1 MVEGK
6 IISITNV
13 AYVLGMSFKKLNR
26 WYKDHLSGYATCDI
40 GEHDILVQELG
51 EDIPIKV
58 PIHIP
63 ENIGSH
69 MAIDEKNIGGHCFTI
84 LTNRTTGKIAS
95 MVGSLKVEHLS
106 KVYQKFENRVEVR
119 SLTRDLAQN
128 YDWLGRQ
135 MFINAYH
142 VADKFHVIK
151 NVLECLQ
158 NIRVEHRQLEL
169 AKRRQAHESHK
180 KEEASRKWESKLN
193 PTKPYKPR
201 PFNYKEY
208 IHSNGDTTLQLLAR
222 SRGLLFKLPHQWTN
236 HQKVRAQILFETY
249 PDINHAYLLVVQF
262 RKWYEKS
269 SLQDRL
275 VKEEQLNLL
284 IAKMEDLEIYQL
296 SNAASLIKRHEG
308 VILNYFV
315 AHQTNALAETI
326 NGIIQRFIRVNFGTK
341 DLDFFLFR
349 LKAYLA

>member
-6 IISITNV
+6 IISLTNV
-13 AYVLGMSFKKLNR
+13 AYVLGMSSKKLYR
-26 WYKDHLSGYATCDI
+26 WYKEHLSGFSTAII
-40 GEHDILVQELG
+40 GEHDIVVREQV

-58 PIHIP
+58 PIHKP
-63 ENIGSH
+63 EHIGPH

-84 LTNRTTGKIAS
+84 LTNRETGKIAS
-95 MVGSLKVEHLS
+95 MVDSLKVKHLS
-106 KVYQKFENRVEVR
+106 KVYQNFDNRVKVK

-151 NVLECLQ
+151 IVMECLQ
-158 NIRVEHRQLEL
+158 NIRVEHRQSEM
-169 AKRRQAHESHK
+169 AKRREAHEAHK
-180 KEEASRKWESKLN
+180 TAEESRKWENKMN
-193 PTKPYKPR
+193 QNTQYKSIA
-201 PFNYKEY
+201 FKYEEY

-222 SRGLLFKLPHQWTN
+222 SRGLLFKLPHLWTT
-236 HQKVRAQILFETY
+236 HQKVRAQILFEAY
-249 PDINHAYLLVVQF
+249 PDIQHTYELIVQF
-262 RKWYEKS
+262 RKWYERS
-269 SLQDRL
+269 SSNNRSTKQ
-275 VKEEQLNLL
+275 KQLDVLL
-284 IAKMEDLEIYQL
+284 SKMEDLDIYQL
-296 SNAASLIKRHEG
+296 SNAASMIKRHKG

-349 LKAYLA
+349 LKTYLA